1 MKTLEEVCQDVAKE
15 IGYEDWDQVDCIGET
30 MLKKIVQL
38 YSYELTEE
46 IRLLKKGEV
55 RLINQLDKYAEDLN
69 KSIGRANGL
78 EEWLT
83 EYRDQLKK
91 ENAYHKNT
99 GIINAI
105 NELLNES

>member
-1 MKTLEEVCQDVAKE
+1 MERMKTLEEVCQDVAKE
-15 IGYEDWDQVDCIGET
+15 IGYEDFDQVDCVGET

-38 YSYELTEE
+38 YSYELREKHVAE
-46 IRLLKKGEV
+46 LKA
-55 RLINQLDKYAEDLN
+55 LDEDLN
-69 KSIGRANGL
+69 KAIGRVNGL

-105 NELLNES
+105 NELLNGE

>member
-1 MKTLEEVCQDVAKE
+1 MELLDMKTLEEICQDVCKE

-38 YSYELTEE
+38 YSYEQAKKHAYE
-46 IRLLKKGEV
+46 LKAF
-55 RLINQLDKYAEDLN
+55 DEDLN
-69 KSIGRANGL
+69 KAIGRANAL
-78 EEWLT
+78 EDWLT

-91 ENAYHKNT
+91 QNAYHKNT

-105 NELLNES
+105 NELLNEA